1 MFLKIPLDWD
11 SNDNGFM
18 PAFSRLGRAGDAGK
32 TGRNSDPDESICG
45 LFISNNGRE
54 PQFNFYPLSQTFP
67 TTCWG
72 QGLPEGQW
80 WHVAV
85 VNDGRRTLMYVN
97 SSIVVDNPLTLSTGI
112 TTLGLPWLLGADFY
126 AGAVDQIFHGWI
138 GDVRIVNRALST
150 DEFMTGG

>member
-85 VNDGRRTLMYVN
+85 VNDGTTTKMYVDGCE
-97 SSIVVDNPLTLSTGI
+97 VARNPSTPANGLVTLN
-112 TTLGLPWLLGADFY
+112 LPWMLGGYEYQGTINQVFF
-126 AGAVDQIFHGWI
+126 GGV
-138 GDVRIVNRALST
+138 GDVRIVDRALPVSQ
-150 DEFMTGG
+150 FMIS